1 MLVRHVTTTIASA
14 VARIEAVATAAAD
27 CDESVAAD
35 DAGLCVTATTMTGWQ
50 SLRWP
55 N

>member
-1 MLVRHVTTTIASA
+1 MTIASA
-14 VARIEAVATAAAD
+14 VARIEAVATAAATAAAD

-35 DAGLCVTATTMTGWQ
+35 DAGLCVTAATMTGWQ